1 LKNIPVIALV
11 GNPNSGKS
19 TLFNQLTGL
28 KQKTGNFPGV
38 TVDKRTG
45 TLKLNDFNVEIMD
58 LPGTYSL
65 YPKSLDEK
73 IVIDILANPADD
85 YHPDLVVVVADA
97 SNLKRNL
104 LLFTE
109 IKDLGLPVILAVNM
123 VDVAKQHGLSINFLQ
138 LSKEVNTPVVSINAR
153 NGDGI
158 SLLKFQINKFF
169 LEKQVESNDS
179 GFFVKTSDSHGE
191 LIKNIKEQ
199 FNLQND
205 YLAWQYAQQ
214 GDKFYFLSTLQKN
227 ILSALIQKSGFQSN
241 ALQAGETVARYML
254 IGGIIGK
261 IQRFIKPES
270 EIKDNLTQQ
279 IDKILLHRVWGYVAF
294 MVVLFLIFQSIF
306 SFAQIPM
313 DLIDSGVAN
322 LSDFLKSV
330 LPNSPLV
337 NLLTDGIIAGI
348 GGVVVFIPQIA
359 ILFAFISV
367 LEESGYMSRVMFIMD
382 KLMRKFGLNGKSV
395 VPLISGVAC
404 AVPAIMATRSID
416 NFKERLITIFVTPL
430 MSCSARIPVYTILIA
445 LVVPEKSIWGLFNLQ
460 GLVLMA
466 LYLIGFIAAIFS
478 AWILKILLKTKE
490 KSYFIMELPTYK
502 MPKWKN
508 VGYTIVEKVRAFV
521 FEAGKVIVAVS
532 IVLWVLASY
541 GPADEMKRAEENA
554 ISQSK
559 QLKLSD
565 IELENQIASKKL
577 EVSYAGHFGKFIE
590 PGIKPL
596 GYDWKIGIALI
607 TSFAARE
614 VFVGTVS
621 TIYSLGQS
629 NEASDTLKHRMKA
642 EINPETG
649 MRMYTPALAFSLL
662 IFYAFAMQCF
672 STLATVYRETKKLKY
687 SIIQFFYMTGLAYVS
702 AFIVYQLMK

>member
-1 LKNIPVIALV
+1 
-11 GNPNSGKS
+11 
-19 TLFNQLTGL
+19 
-28 KQKTGNFPGV
+28 
-38 TVDKRTG
+38 
-45 TLKLNDFNVEIMD
+45 
-58 LPGTYSL
+58 
-65 YPKSLDEK
+65 
-73 IVIDILANPADD
+73 
-85 YHPDLVVVVADA
+85 
-97 SNLKRNL
+97 
-104 LLFTE
+104 
-109 IKDLGLPVILAVNM
+109 
-123 VDVAKQHGLSINFLQ
+123 
-138 LSKEVNTPVVSINAR
+138 
-153 NGDGI
+153 
-158 SLLKFQINKFF
+158 
-169 LEKQVESNDS
+169 
-179 GFFVKTSDSHGE
+179 
-191 LIKNIKEQ
+191 
-199 FNLQND
+199 
-205 YLAWQYAQQ
+205 
-214 GDKFYFLSTLQKN
+214 
-227 ILSALIQKSGFQSN
+227 
-241 ALQAGETVARYML
+241 
-254 IGGIIGK
+254 
-261 IQRFIKPES
+261 
-270 EIKDNLTQQ
+270 
-279 IDKILLHRVWGYVAF
+279 
-294 MVVLFLIFQSIF
+294 
-306 SFAQIPM
+306 
-313 DLIDSGVAN
+313 
-322 LSDFLKSV
+322 
-330 LPNSPLV
+330 
-337 NLLTDGIIAGI
+337 
-348 GGVVVFIPQIA
+348 
-359 ILFAFISV
+359 
-367 LEESGYMSRVMFIMD
+367 MSRVMFIMD

-687 SIIQFFYMTGLAYVS
+687 PIIQFFYMTGLAYVS